1 VLWAIKQSQKMIS
14 NKLIEKTLEY
24 FDTKKNENV
33 VVKPSLPILY
43 FGNLDGYTKSKLKVV
58 TVGKNPSD
66 NEFRLNKNDSFS
78 FVRFSEW
85 DEKSKNLK
93 STLNPYFE
101 NEPLKQWFSCFE
113 PILNGLSASYYNSCY
128 NHTALHTDI
137 CSPLATNPTWSKL
150 SKETQSSLY
159 KEGFEIW
166 KELIE
171 ELQPDIMFVS
181 IPRDLFRS
189 VFKSSGNKLV
199 VFNNKKNGEPR
210 KKPYIVEMFE
220 YKLGTEKKVKVVF
233 GQAANKPF
241 DTIFDQ
247 QKIEIGKL
255 CLK

>member
-1 VLWAIKQSQKMIS
+1 MIS
-14 NKLIEKTLEY
+14 DKLIEKTLKY
-24 FDTKKNENV
+24 YDTHKNKNV

-43 FGNLDGYTKSKLKVV
+43 FGNIDAYRKSKLKVV

-78 FVRFSEW
+78 FIRFSEW
-85 DEKSKNLK
+85 NEKSKNLI
-93 STLNPYFE
+93 TALNPYFE
-101 NEPLKQWFSCFE
+101 DKPLKQWFSCFE
-113 PILNGLSASYYNSCY
+113 PILNGLSASYYNSTY

-150 SKETQSSLY
+150 SKETQSALY
-159 KEGFEIW
+159 EEGFEIW

-181 IPRDLFRS
+181 IPRALFRI
-189 VFKSSGNKLV
+189 VFKSSGNELV
-199 VFNNKKNGEPR
+199 VFNNKKNGETR
-210 KKPYIVEMFE
+210 KKPYLVEMFVYE
-220 YKLGTEKKVKVVF
+220 LSTEKKVKVVF

-241 DTIFDQ
+241 DTIFHQ
-247 QKIEIGKL
+247 QKIKIGEL